1 MTGTTGGEYSSQIA
15 RNLANARRAR
25 PLLNGIGMRRP
36 LAAVLLVTLGAA
48 SGCASRHGKIAA
60 GTVMAVTGL
69 AIAGASNP
77 SVTREDWF
85 GDTYQDVDHS
95 NDVLGGLLAVSGAIL
110 ILAGVATSDET
121 PHTVM
126 MVPQPYA
133 YAPVYVPPAPAE
145 PAPPHPVVVDA
156 PSAQTVIYANTV
168 IVENAPSVANPSV
181 DDLP

>member
-1 MTGTTGGEYSSQIA
+1 MPS
-15 RNLANARRAR
+15 
-25 PLLNGIGMRRP
+25 RP
-36 LAAVLLVTLGAA
+36 LAAVLLVTSLAA
-48 SGCASRHGKIAA
+48 AGCASRHGKIAA

-69 AIAGASNP
+69 AIAGTPNS

-95 NDVLGGLLAVSGAIL
+95 NDILGGLLAVSGAIL
-110 ILAGVATSDET
+110 MLAGFATSDEA
-121 PHTVM
+121 PRTVM

-133 YAPVYVPPAPAE
+133 YQPVYVPAPE

-168 IVENAPSVANPSV
+168 IVENAAPVVNPE